1 LVCQSILSYQ
11 GKDTD
16 LLIFIHQ
23 KLFSS
28 SAASLKYS
36 FSVQQPIGLMVCQI
50 FSGIFINK
58 LVKRISYRIAW
69 FRKTLLIQSIETELK
84 MITDSAH
91 RYAMVHRGVAVGIK
105 LLKMSLKHRC
115 IHHVFS

>member
-1 LVCQSILSYQ
+1 
-11 GKDTD
+11 
-16 LLIFIHQ
+16 
-23 KLFSS
+23 
-28 SAASLKYS
+28 
-36 FSVQQPIGLMVCQI
+36 VQIGLMVCQI

-69 FRKTLLIQSIETELK
+69 FRKTLLIQSIAGETELK

-105 LLKMSLKHRC
+105 LLKMSLKHYRC